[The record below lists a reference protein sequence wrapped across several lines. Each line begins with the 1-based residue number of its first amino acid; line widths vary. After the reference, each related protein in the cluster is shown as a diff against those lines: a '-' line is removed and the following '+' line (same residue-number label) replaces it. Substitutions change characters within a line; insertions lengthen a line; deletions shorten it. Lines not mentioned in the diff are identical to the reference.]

1 MNSLVMWIGGLLA
14 AVLAALFAVPL
25 FVDWNGYRGVIEE
38 EASRILG
45 RDVRV
50 GGNINVRLLPTP
62 YLRFEKLRIA
72 DISEGAS
79 EPLFRADAFTLW
91 LSVPPLL
98 KGDLEV
104 RRMAL
109 EKPVVTLKLDRDG
122 VGSWASL
129 GIETRRLPFVPQNV
143 ALQSVEIGG
152 GAIVLHHAIAGELAR
167 LDDISGEFAAESL
180 AGPYKLTADAR
191 WNGAMRE
198 LRLATG
204 AMDAAG
210 TLRFKGSA
218 RTRTGAGERAGVSAQ
233 LDGAVVDLTGRAR
246 VEGQVALQMPLPELP
261 AATVQA
267 AAGGVPEAS
276 PAAASP
282 GSAPKPA
289 SQAPAPSGDAP
300 PLKASGPVTF
310 DIKGRLLADARQL
323 TGADLVASV
332 DNVGQPQLA
341 TAAASLAWGSPP
353 RLDFSA
359 ASRWLDFDRL
369 APSSGRASPVETLG
383 AMARGLLAAL
393 PAGAI
398 VQGNLGI
405 EQITLGGEAVSG
417 LDISVKREVAGPLR
431 IERAFAE
438 LPAGGRVSLDGRLDQ
453 SDGGLALDGRV
464 TVAGPS
470 LERLA
475 RWAAPGTLAGQL
487 APDGAFSLD
496 TAMGISAGVLNLKD
510 ARGKLNGHAF
520 TAAAAVPLSGA
531 GSLSVALDADVIES
545 NWLWKGGL
553 DRAGFL
559 AWLDRLAHHAT
570 TSAVVK
576 PQQQR
581 ASSVR
586 DVALRLRA
594 GQLRGPD
601 RTLDDVA
608 ADIEVRDGVLR
619 FKQLAMRSGDAL
631 RLDLSGEVAASAIP
645 AAAAGTVPVPPR
657 RGRIDGT
664 ISVAN
669 TASVG
674 ALFNLLQLPESDR
687 TRRLAT
693 LAPISLAGSMAA
705 AERTPSALDVRFDGT
720 LGGGRVTVAALLDG
734 GLEDWIGAPAEIT
747 MSAENAPVDELA
759 ALLTGAAKPAETRP
773 RGDASRIASNASLKA
788 VGAPRQGL
796 VTDAVVSGRGVQI
809 AYNGRTVLDADAR
822 PALDGM
828 LEVAA
833 DRLGDVL
840 AITGLGQAGSGLEQ
854 AVTGTLGLASLADGK
869 LRLSP
874 SGLTIAGAR
883 IDGALQVARGESGR
897 AAIAGEIA
905 VDRAS
910 VGGLLTG
917 LVSGAPRPMPV
928 TPPRSGA
935 GKLADVQGPS
945 GPSPSPWSDQ
955 PFASEAF
962 DRFDGNVIL
971 RVARLALAP
980 GLEAADARLAVEF
993 ARGRVVAALSEAKA
1007 LGGRIAGNLTLD
1019 RAPAGVRATG
1029 KLMADGIL
1037 LAEIARAAST
1047 ASASGKLWADVT
1059 FAGQALSPR
1068 ALVNAFEGKGRMT
1081 IGEAEIGALVPEAI
1095 QSIVTSA
1102 FAKQIATDEA
1112 SILAAV
1118 KDNLGKGRIALGPRE
1133 IAIVVDDGAVKLDRF
1148 ELRSGSGRVEGVL
1161 TVDLATFD
1169 AEAEWRTIARNEEQG
1184 RADWPRISVFHVGP
1198 LAALGSIEPRVV
1210 LGGFE
1215 RELSVRRMER
1225 EVEELER
1232 IRKED
1237 EERARQE
1244 RERLRAAEAERKR
1257 AAEAERQRLIELE
1270 RQRRIEQKQQREAP
1284 AADQSSMQ
1292 PSQVAAPSAGAASEP
1307 VGGAVVVPGAQ
1318 QTGQQGGPP
1327 PGTGN
1332 APASPGGTWAP
1343 STTSTGTSSDPAS
1356 PPPMQNVQ
1364 GATAPPPTTDDPVA
1378 PRPRAAARPRREPSA
1393 SDTLL
1398 KSFSPS
1404 AN

>member
-122 VGSWASL
+122 VGNWASL

-218 RTRTGAGERAGVSAQ
+218 RTKTGAGERAGVSAQ

-276 PAAASP
+276 PAAAS
-282 GSAPKPA
+282 
-289 SQAPAPSGDAP
+289 QAPAPSGDAA
-300 PLKASGPVTF
+300 PLKPSGPVTL

-417 LDISVKREVAGPLR
+417 LDIAVKRDAAGPLR
-431 IERAFAE
+431 IERAMAE

-453 SDGGLALDGRV
+453 RDSALALDGRV

-496 TAMGISAGVLNLKD
+496 TAVGISAGVLNLKD

-520 TAAAAVPLSGA
+520 TATAAVPLSGT
-531 GSLSVALDADVIES
+531 GSLSVALDADVVES

-553 DRAGFL
+553 DRTGFL
-559 AWLDRLAHHAT
+559 AWLDRLSQLA
-570 TSAVVK
+570 SASAAP
-576 PQQQR
+576 PQGTA
-581 ASSVR
+581 ASMR
-586 DVALRLRA
+586 DVALRLRT

-645 AAAAGTVPVPPR
+645 AAAGTVPVPPR

-693 LAPISLAGSMAA
+693 LAPIALAGSMAA
-705 AERTPSALDVRFDGT
+705 AERTPSALDVRLDGT
-720 LGGGRVTVAALLDG
+720 LGGGRVTLAALLDG

-747 MSAENAPVDELA
+747 MSAENAPVDELT

-854 AVTGTLGLASLADGK
+854 AVTGTLGLASVADGK

-883 IDGALQVARGESGR
+883 VDGALQVARDDHGR
-897 AAIAGEIA
+897 AKIAGEIA

-928 TPPRSGA
+928 TPPRTNSA
-935 GKLADVQGPS
+935 KLADVQADP

-962 DRFDGNVIL
+962 DRFDGNVTL

-980 GLEAADARLAVEF
+980 GLAAADARLAVEF
-993 ARGRVVAALSEAKA
+993 ARGRVVAGLSEAKA
-1007 LGGRIAGNLTLD
+1007 LGGRFAGNLTLEQ
-1019 RAPAGVRATG
+1019 APAGVRATG
-1029 KLMADGIL
+1029 KLAADGVL
-1037 LAEIARAAST
+1037 LAEIARAA
-1047 ASASGKLWADVT
+1047 ASPVASGKLWADVT

-1102 FAKQIATDEA
+1102 FAKRIATDEA

-1148 ELRSGSGRVEGVL
+1148 ELRSGGGRVEGVL

-1169 AEAEWRTIARNEEQG
+1169 AEAEWRTVARNEEQG
-1184 RADWPRISVFHVGP
+1184 RADWPRISVFNVGP
-1198 LAALGSIEPRVV
+1198 LAEFGKVEPRVA

-1244 RERLRAAEAERKR
+1244 RERQRAAEAERKR
-1257 AAEAERQRLIELE
+1257 AAEVERQRLIELE
-1270 RQRRIEQKQQREAP
+1270 RQRRIEQQQQREAP
-1284 AADQSSMQ
+1284 AGQSSLQ
-1292 PSQVAAPSAGAASEP
+1292 PTHNRPPTAAATPPGAATEP
-1307 VGGAVVVPGAQ
+1307 VGGAVVPGAQ

-1327 PGTGN
+1327 QDTGN
-1332 APASPGGTWAP
+1332 GPSSPAGTWTP
-1343 STTSTGTSSDPAS
+1343 STTTTGTPSYPAS
-1356 PPPMQNVQ
+1356 SPPMPSVQ
-1364 GATAPPPTTDDPVA
+1364 GTITPPVTTDDSVV

-1404 AN
+1404 TN